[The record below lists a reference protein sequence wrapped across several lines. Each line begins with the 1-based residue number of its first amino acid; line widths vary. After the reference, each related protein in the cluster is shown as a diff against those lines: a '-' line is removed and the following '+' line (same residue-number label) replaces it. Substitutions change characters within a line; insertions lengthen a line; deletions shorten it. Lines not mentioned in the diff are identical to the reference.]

1 MKPLLKFLD
10 DTRAPFMV
18 NAYPYFAYRDN
29 PKEVSLDY
37 VLFGQ
42 SPGVSDPKGFTYNN
56 MLDA

>member
-37 VLFGQ
+37 VLFGK

-56 MLDA
+56 MLDD